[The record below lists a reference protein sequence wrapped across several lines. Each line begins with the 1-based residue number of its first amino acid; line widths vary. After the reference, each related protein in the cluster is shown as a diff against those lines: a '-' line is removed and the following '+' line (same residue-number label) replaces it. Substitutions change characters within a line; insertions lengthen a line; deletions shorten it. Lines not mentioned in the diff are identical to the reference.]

1 LCAVA
6 CIENYP
12 TGAFPS
18 WYRGAFVNDNALP
31 LCRDLNGTFVGS
43 SDQLTAED
51 VILLSA
57 NAFEQEEGIT
67 VFPNPASDVVK
78 LSAGTLV
85 EAGTVELMNVLG
97 QSLAK
102 SSISASEQVQ
112 FNLVGLKGGIY
123 LVRYTTASNT
133 SVKHLIVK

>member
-1 LCAVA
+1 M
-6 CIENYP
+6 
-12 TGAFPS
+12 
-18 WYRGAFVNDNALP
+18 
-31 LCRDLNGTFVGS
+31 
-43 SDQLTAED
+43 TAED

-102 SSISASEQVQ
+102 STISASEQVQ